1 MRINIAHSTVYR
13 YEPPANGAVQVLR
26 LTPRNHDS
34 QYVAR
39 WRIDVS
45 PDVQLAMREDA
56 FGNITHVFSA
66 AGPLP
71 EIRVDVDGEVETQD
85 GNGVVRGTAE
95 RFPQSLFLRDTA
107 LTRADVAIQALA
119 EEIGTA
125 NGGIPL
131 DSLHALTR
139 RLHDEI
145 AYDTALTDTPMSAAE
160 AFALKRG
167 VCRDLTHAF
176 IAAARCLGVPARYVA
191 GYLQLA
197 DGMSEQEAGHAW
209 AEAFVPDLGW
219 VGFDPANAICQTD
232 AYVRVAVGLD
242 SLGAAP
248 LRGARY
254 GIGAESL
261 EVAIKVGQ

>member
-1 MRINIAHSTVYR
+1 MRIRIAHTTVYR
-13 YEPPANGAVQVLR
+13 YAPPANGAVQVLR

-45 PDVQLAMREDA
+45 PDSRLAASEDA
-56 FGNITHVFSA
+56 FGNITHVFSV
-66 AGPLP
+66 AGPLS
-71 EIRVDVDGEVETQD
+71 EIRVDVDGEVETHD
-85 GNGVVRGTAE
+85 SNGMVRGTAE

-107 LTRADVAIQALA
+107 LTAPDAAIRALA
-119 EEIGTA
+119 AEIGAA
-125 NGGIPL
+125 NGRVTI
-131 DSLHALTR
+131 DSLHALMR
-139 RLHDEI
+139 KLHDEI
-145 AYDTALTDTPMSAAE
+145 AYDVALTNTPMSAAE
-160 AFALKRG
+160 AFARKRG
-167 VCRDLTHAF
+167 VCRDLTHVF
-176 IAAARCLGVPARYVA
+176 IAAVRCLGVPARYVA
-191 GYLQLA
+191 GYLQRA
-197 DGMSEQEAGHAW
+197 DGMVEQEAGHAW

-248 LRGARY
+248 VRGARY
-254 GIGAESL
+254 GVGAESL

>member
-1 MRINIAHSTVYR
+1 MRINIAHRTVYR

-45 PDVQLAMREDA
+45 PDAQLAMREDV

-85 GNGVVRGTAE
+85 RNGIVRGTAE
-95 RFPQSLFLRDTA
+95 RFPQSLFLRDTP
-107 LTRADVAIQALA
+107 LTRADAAIQALA
-119 EEIGTA
+119 AEISTA
-125 NGGIPL
+125 KGCILL
-131 DSLHALTR
+131 DSLHALMR

-145 AYDTALTDTPMSAAE
+145 AYDTALTNAPMSAAE
-160 AFALKRG
+160 ALAIKRG
-167 VCRDLTHAF
+167 VCRDLTHVF

-191 GYLQLA
+191 GYLQRA
-197 DGMSEQEAGHAW
+197 DGISEQEAGHAW

-232 AYVRVAVGLD
+232 GYVRVAVGLD

-248 LRGARY
+248 VRGARY